1 MPQYANECS
10 DDLSAAIAQYLLTAD
25 EVLSRVDDLL
35 YSEFNSTREVTVTLK
50 A

>member
-1 MPQYANECS
+1 MPQHTDEYS
-10 DDLSAAIAQYLLTAD
+10 DDLSAAIAQYLMTAD

-35 YSEFNSTREVTVTLK
+35 YSELNSKSDITATLK